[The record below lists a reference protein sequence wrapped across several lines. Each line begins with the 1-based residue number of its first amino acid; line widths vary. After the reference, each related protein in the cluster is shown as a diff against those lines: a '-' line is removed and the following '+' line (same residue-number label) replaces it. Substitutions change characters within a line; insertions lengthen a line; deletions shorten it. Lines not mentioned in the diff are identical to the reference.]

1 MATSRFR
8 RAVALV
14 LIGLVLVAVVAIY
27 LRLGWWRMED
37 ACRAQ
42 NDQRGVEYGWSWSPP
57 GFECRFS
64 DGETRVMLW
73 P

>member
-1 MATSRFR
+1 MATR
-8 RAVALV
+8 RLGGAAALLV
-14 LIGLVLVAVVAIY
+14 IGLVLVTVVAIY
-27 LRLGWWRMED
+27 LRWGWWRMED

-42 NDQRGVEYGWSWSPP
+42 NDQRGVEYGWSWGPP

-64 DGETRVMLW
+64 DGEARVMLW